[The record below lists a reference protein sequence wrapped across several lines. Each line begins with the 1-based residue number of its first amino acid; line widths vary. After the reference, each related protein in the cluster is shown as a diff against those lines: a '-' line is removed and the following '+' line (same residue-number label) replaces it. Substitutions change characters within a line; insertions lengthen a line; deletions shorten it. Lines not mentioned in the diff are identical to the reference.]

1 MSLKDELRKKIT
13 KSEDMPYFS
22 IAQLFMDSKR
32 NYISPP
38 WWLMREYG
46 RIETEVYPIATEV
59 IDSLNV
65 LNPQYALH
73 IAEEDPT
80 QIAYT
85 PDKSY
90 GEADRQVRT
99 GLARFI
105 TKYYPHLPD
114 DYIRDLQAEHLSEL
128 DSTFEVLTGEDM
140 IAVYTSGAVGACMS
154 KADSSY
160 HGQVNPTKVYDVP
173 NVGMAVLRDKD
184 GKISA
189 RTMVYTPTPSDK
201 RFIRCYGDSKLRSKL
216 ERSGYRAGTW
226 HGVVFQTIPMG
237 PSYADTYIM
246 PYLDGEGGMGSSE
259 KSMVALIDH
268 KITSITLEMSSNI
281 KRINPSGV
289 QCATSTSGS
298 IILGN
303 VDSTKFKTTC
313 MLTGVEIN
321 LLTQKSYDFWDGVT
335 LGKITDTSEHEDLDR
350 VYYTTNQQARVLST
364 APRFITRGRYYID
377 TTSLRLACGFVRLD
391 PTLYP
396 EEQGW
401 FLKAD
406 YDNPAVETAE
416 GAWIK
421 RADAVYV
428 ATLRDGGTQFKYAH
442 ESTIGIGYVKLH
454 AIHKGILYYAAPG
467 VKVVK
472 TVTGRKVIP
481 ELYSVVQ
488 LYNGQWEFS
497 RNAMNYQ
504 MLNKYYYFPR
514 GTLLSEYAT
523 PGCDFYNTEL
533 ENYLLNGDTPYT
545 GSRDTTVNSWNSRA
559 LYLIKRYVDNYAMID
574 GVPLRRYPTVPTW
587 AKLWSLNTVKNSAIG
602 RAINKVIGLIEAAA
616 HAVDY
621 NMSEEEAHRFIA
633 LERSNEI
640 AAFAKA
646 FQNGSNP
653 DDVIAAANA
662 AISSATIST
671 SAAYAR
677 GFATGTT
684 NISTTT
690 IGSIAAGTGYVTN
703 TY

>member
-13 KSEDMPYFS
+13 KSEDMPHFS
-22 IAQLFMDSKR
+22 IAQLFLDSKR

-46 RIETEVYPIATEV
+46 RIETEVYPVPTNV
-59 IDSLNV
+59 IDSLNI

-85 PDKSY
+85 PDKGY

-114 DYIRDLQAEHLSEL
+114 DHIRDLQAEHLAEL

-154 KADSSY
+154 KGDISY

-189 RTMVYTPTPSDK
+189 RTMVYTPTPEDK
-201 RFIRCYGDSKLRSKL
+201 RFIRCYGDSKLRPKL

-226 HGVVFQTIPMG
+226 HGVEFQTIPMG

-246 PYLDGEGGMGSSE
+246 PYLDGEGGMGSWE

-268 KITSITLEMSSNI
+268 KITSVTLEMSSSI

-289 QCATSTSGS
+289 QCAISTTGS

-303 VDSTKFKTTC
+303 VDSTKFKATC

-321 LLTQKSYDFWDGVT
+321 LLTQRSYDFWDGVT

-364 APRFITRGRYYID
+364 TPRFITRGRYYID

-401 FLKAD
+401 FQKGD
-406 YDNPAVETAE
+406 YDNPAIETYE
-416 GAWIK
+416 GAWVK
-421 RADAVYV
+421 KADAVYV
-428 ATLRDGGTQFKYAH
+428 AALRDGSVQFRYAH
-442 ESTIGIGYVKLH
+442 ESTISIGYVKLH

-472 TVTGRKVIP
+472 TVTGRKVVP
-481 ELYSVVQ
+481 KLYPVVQ
-488 LYNGQWEFS
+488 LYNGQWDFS
-497 RNAMNYQ
+497 RNTLSPQ
-504 MLNKYYYFPR
+504 MLDKYYYFPR
-514 GTLLSEYAT
+514 GTVLGEYTT
-523 PGCDFYNTEL
+523 PGCDFYNAEL

-545 GSRDTTVNSWNSRA
+545 GSSATTVNSWNSRA
-559 LYLIKRYVDNYAMID
+559 FYLIKKYVDNYTMLD
-574 GVPLRRYPTVPTW
+574 GMPLRRYPTIPTW
-587 AKLWSLNTVKNSAIG
+587 DKLWNLNTVKNSAIG
-602 RAINKVIGLIEAAA
+602 RALNKVIGLIEAAA

-621 NMSEEEAHRFIA
+621 NMPEEEAHRFIA

-653 DDVIAAANA
+653 EDVIAAANA

-671 SAAYAR
+671 SAAY
-677 GFATGTT
+677 
-684 NISTTT
+684 I
-690 IGSIAAGTGYVTN
+690 YLEQ
-703 TY
+703 